1 MDKINREIY
10 TVIAEFEEYVLLLNK
25 EDGRTYSYDKKTGK
39 ITLRPY
45 WE

>member
-1 MDKINREIY
+1 MNKINSDIF

-25 EDGRTYSYDKKTGK
+25 KDGRTYSYDKKTGK

>member
-1 MDKINREIY
+1 MKKINKELY
-10 TVIAEFEEYVLLLNK
+10 TVINETEEYVLLLNK
-25 EDGRTYSYDKKTGK
+25 EDGRTYLYDKKTGE

>member
-1 MDKINREIY
+1 MENINKDLYIVLIETEDYI
-10 TVIAEFEEYVLLLNK
+10 LLLNK
-25 EDGRTYSYDKKTGK
+25 EDGRTYSYDKKTGE